1 MNPSDRIHLRGID
14 CYAYHGVL
22 PEERE
27 RGQRF
32 LVDLV
37 LEVDLRPGGASD
49 RLEDTVDYAEVYR
62 QVREVV
68 EGESRQLIER
78 VAEEVAVAVLGTEG
92 RVRSVGVTLRKP
104 QAPLPGVVGEVA
116 VEIHRRRA

>member
-1 MNPSDRIHLRGID
+1 MESSDRIYLGGID

-37 LEVDLRPGGASD
+37 LEVDLRPGGVSD
-49 RLEDTVDYAEVYR
+49 RLEDTVDYAEVYEG
-62 QVREVV
+62 VRAVV
-68 EGESRQLIER
+68 EGEPRQLIER
-78 VAEEVAVAVLGTEG
+78 VAEDVAAAVLGTEG
-92 RVRSVGVTLRKP
+92 RVRAVGVTLRKP
-104 QAPLPGVVGEVA
+104 QAPLPGIVGEVA